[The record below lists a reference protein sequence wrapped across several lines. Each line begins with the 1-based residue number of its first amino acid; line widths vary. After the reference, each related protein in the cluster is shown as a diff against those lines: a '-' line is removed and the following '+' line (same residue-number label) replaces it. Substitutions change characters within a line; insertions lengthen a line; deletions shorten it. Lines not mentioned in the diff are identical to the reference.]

1 MTTVETVTSA
11 ETTFNILA
19 IQSSMEGLKQDI
31 TISKTRMHFIT
42 S

>member
-19 IQSSMEGLKQDI
+19 IKGSMKELKQDI
-31 TISKTRMHFIT
+31 TISKT
-42 S
+42 